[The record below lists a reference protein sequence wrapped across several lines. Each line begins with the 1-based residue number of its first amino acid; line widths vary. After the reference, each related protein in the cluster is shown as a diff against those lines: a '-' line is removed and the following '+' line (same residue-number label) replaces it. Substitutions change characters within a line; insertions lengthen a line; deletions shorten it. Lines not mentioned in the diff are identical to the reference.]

1 MTQTANLSVKKPAG
15 SGNAAGRNK
24 KLGLGALLA
33 VAIGL
38 VVSQGVMVLMLQ
50 GVGMAGL
57 GFIIPLGLA
66 YILAL
71 SYSYA
76 CSFSELSLMIP
87 RAGSLSSY
95 TEVAIGQFPAI
106 LATFSGYIVVAMF
119 ALSAELLLLD
129 LIINKVFPS
138 ASLPPLSV
146 AFGMLGVFTILNL
159 LNIDIFAR
167 LQSLLA
173 VVMLVVL
180 LLLGFSAISHEQ
192 AQPLSQVIVEGA
204 GNPLGWGVLTLAAVA
219 IWGFVGA
226 EFVCPLIEETQRPER
241 DIPRAMIIGLSVIF
255 CTIAIYCFG
264 ALLLIPPEEL
274 ATNGLPHYL
283 FAERVFG
290 KTGQLFLVTAAV
302 TATCSTLNSS
312 LATIPRMLS
321 GMAQNSQA
329 FPCFKRHSKKTG
341 SPWVSV
347 LFVAAITGL
356 PLLLMKGH
364 SINLL
369 LSAAALSWLL
379 AYMIAHINVLVLRR
393 RYPNQHRPFRTPFYP
408 LPQIIG
414 IAGMLYAIG
423 NISPSA
429 EQAMQIYLVAGVV
442 LGLVSLIA
450 VLWIKFV
457 MRKPLFKPEPLEQ
470 VMSQGLVRN
479 STLQPSVDTPTL

>member
-1 MTQTANLSVKKPAG
+1 MRAG
-15 SGNAAGRNK
+15 AGHK
-24 KLGLGALLA
+24 TLGLGALLS

-50 GVGMAGL
+50 AVGIAGF

-66 YILAL
+66 YLLAL
-71 SYSYA
+71 SYA
-76 CSFSELSLMIP
+76 FSFSELSLMIP

-129 LIINKVFPS
+129 LIIGKVFPTTE
-138 ASLPPLSV
+138 LPPFTV
-146 AFGMLGVFTILNL
+146 AFGILGIFTLLNL
-159 LNIDIFAR
+159 MNIDIFAR

-180 LLLGFSAISHEQ
+180 LLLGLSAISHEQ
-192 AQPLSQVIVEGA
+192 AQPLANVLANSSV
-204 GNPLGWGVLTLAAVA
+204 NPLGWGVLTLVAMA

-226 EFVCPLIEETQRPER
+226 EFVCPLVEEARCPER
-241 DIPRAMIIGLSVIF
+241 DIPRSMIIGLSVIF
-255 CTIAIYCFG
+255 CTIVIYCLG
-264 ALLLIPPEEL
+264 ALLLIPAEEL

-283 FAERVFG
+283 FATTVFG
-290 KTGQLFLVTAAV
+290 ETGQIFLVTAAV

-321 GMAQNSQA
+321 GMAQNGQA
-329 FPCFKRHSKKTG
+329 FPCFKRHSAKTG
-341 SPWVSV
+341 APWVSV
-347 LFVAAITGL
+347 LFIASITGL
-356 PLLLMKGH
+356 PLLLMEMD

-379 AYMIAHINVLVLRR
+379 AYIITHANVLVLRK
-393 RYPNQHRPFRTPFYP
+393 RYPDRHRPFRTPFYP
-408 LPQIIG
+408 LPQIVG
-414 IAGMLYAIG
+414 MVGMLYAIW

-429 EQAMQIYLVAGVV
+429 EQARQIYTVSGVV

-457 MRKPLFKPEPLEQ
+457 MHKPLFQPEPLEPE
-470 VMSQGLVRN
+470 LR
-479 STLQPSVDTPTL
+479 P